1 MLKKGMLLHAI
12 ILPRQKYQHDF
23 NGLRQ
28 ERHVSLTLS
37 GGGAHHVGLS
47 VGHSGTVVIEV
58 FGRPSTPTKKVE
70 GQTRRQ
76 SRTGGEPSDAGSVP

>member
-1 MLKKGMLLHAI
+1 MTSM
-12 ILPRQKYQHDF
+12 
-23 NGLRQ
+23 
-28 ERHVSLTLS
+28 VSGKSVTFRSRFLE
-37 GGGAHHVGLS
+37 VGRIMS
-47 VGHSGTVVIEV
+47 AWAWGTVVIEV